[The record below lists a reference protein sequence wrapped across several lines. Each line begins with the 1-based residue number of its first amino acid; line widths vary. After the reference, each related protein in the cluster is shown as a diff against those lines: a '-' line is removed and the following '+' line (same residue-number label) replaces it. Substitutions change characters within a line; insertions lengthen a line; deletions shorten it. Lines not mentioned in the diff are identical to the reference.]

1 MRAGLEA
8 AADGLG
14 RRSYGR
20 LLQLLEQ
27 SGGAADVLFKGIPLL
42 RHVPLP
48 AARDWLLT
56 LVRRRRGA
64 FMFRR
69 WVLAPRSAEMLAA
82 LRVLAQRVLA
92 QRWPTDPAVV
102 GLLKLGAKSDD
113 PVIVAAASGREAA

>member
-27 SGGAADVLFKGIPLL
+27 SGGAADLLFKGIPLL

-69 WVLAPRSAEMLAA
+69 WVLALRSAEMLAA
-82 LRVLAQRVLA
+82 LRVLA

-102 GLLKLGAKSDD
+102 GLLKVGAKSDD